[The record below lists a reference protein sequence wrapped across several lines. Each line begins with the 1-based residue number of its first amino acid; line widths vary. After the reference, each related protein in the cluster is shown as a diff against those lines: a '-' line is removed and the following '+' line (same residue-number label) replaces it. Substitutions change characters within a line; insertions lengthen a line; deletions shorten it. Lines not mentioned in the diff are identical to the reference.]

1 MLSKGLKGD
10 TGSPG
15 PKGEIG
21 YQGLK
26 GDKGDTG
33 STGAKGEIGL
43 KGDTGDKGKANIPKV
58 CTEYPEIFV
67 VCNFTVFATF
77 TLHYINSA
85 IRGYHIQYTE
95 TFGQILS
102 WVKSYIVSS
111 LT

>member
-1 MLSKGLKGD
+1 MLSKGPKGD

-43 KGDTGDKGKANIPKV
+43 KGDTGDKGKANIPKI
-58 CTEYPEIFV
+58 CTVYLEIFV
-67 VCNFTVFATF
+67 VHNFYSFCDD
-77 TLHYINSA
+77 YINSA
-85 IRGYHIQYTE
+85 MHGYHIYRDIWPNP
-95 TFGQILS
+95 FVGHI
-102 WVKSYIVSS
+102 KSYIVNS
-111 LT
+111 LM